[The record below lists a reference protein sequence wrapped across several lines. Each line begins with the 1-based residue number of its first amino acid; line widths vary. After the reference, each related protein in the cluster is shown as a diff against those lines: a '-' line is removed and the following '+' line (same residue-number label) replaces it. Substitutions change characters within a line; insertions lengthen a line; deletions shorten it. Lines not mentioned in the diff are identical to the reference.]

1 MRTALKFSLLAAAL
15 AAAGALAYSY
25 SGTKKTAPREAPAR
39 HAAATATTAAA
50 NPAAPE
56 GPAGPTL
63 PSRGGLAETGTP
75 LFSSQSW
82 EPPPPKVKAGPP
94 PPPPKP
100 VAPPLPYTFAGRMLQ
115 DGTVYVFLARGDRV
129 ITAKQGDLVE
139 GAYRV
144 DSITETQVG
153 LTYVPLNEKQTLAVV
168 SSLPRALSPFAEPRP
183 SAPVPQRAEAGQ
195 SPTSV
200 R

>member
-1 MRTALKFSLLAAAL
+1 MRIPLRLAVLTAAL
-15 AAAGALAYSY
+15 AGAGALAYTY
-25 SGTKKTAPREAPAR
+25 SGETKKPAAR
-39 HAAATATTAAA
+39 PVPAARVAATGAAQQQ
-50 NPAAPE
+50 PAPE
-56 GPAGPTL
+56 RPAGPTL
-63 PSRGGLAETGTP
+63 PSRGGLAETDST
-75 LFSSQSW
+75 LFSSHSW

-129 ITAKQGDLVE
+129 ITAKQGDTVD
-139 GAYRV
+139 GVYRV
-144 DSITETQVG
+144 DSITETVVG

-183 SAPVPQRAEAGQ
+183 SAPAPQRAEVAPQ
-195 SPTSV
+195 SPL